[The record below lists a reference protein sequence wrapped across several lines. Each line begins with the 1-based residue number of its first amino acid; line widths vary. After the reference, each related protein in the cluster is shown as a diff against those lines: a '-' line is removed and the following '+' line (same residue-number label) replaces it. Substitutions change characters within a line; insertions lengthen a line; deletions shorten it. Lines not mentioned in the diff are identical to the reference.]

1 MVEDLQGI
9 NLSNKVPKQSQPL
22 IPPIKVPN
30 NNNSNTEYTIIIG
43 GDLWKEVGGVEY
55 TIIVEKD
62 LWKEIGGVK
71 TNNKRA
77 LECKRPFIKTAAFI
91 K

>member
-1 MVEDLQGI
+1 M
-9 NLSNKVPKQSQPL
+9 
-22 IPPIKVPN
+22 
-30 NNNSNTEYTIIIG
+30 G
-43 GDLWKEVGGVEY
+43 GDLWKEVGSVEY

-71 TNNKRA
+71 TNNKHA
-77 LECKRPFIKTAAFI
+77 LECKRLFIKTTALV